1 MTSDW
6 IYVGLFFLLAWIFP
20 AAPILIAKFISP
32 SKPNSIKNDTYECGI
47 ETVGD
52 TWVQFKVQYYNF
64 ALTFLIF
71 DVEIVFLFPWA
82 VAFEGLQLFGVFAGV
97 LFIFILLVELM
108 GAWRKGVL
116 EWA

>member
-1 MTSDW
+1 MLNNW
-6 IYVGLFFLLAWIFP
+6 LFVGLFFLLAWIFP

-32 SKPNSIKNDTYECGI
+32 NKPNAVKNDTYECGI
-47 ETVGD
+47 ETVGE

-82 VAFEGLQLFGVFAGV
+82 IAFDTLPIFGVFAGAI
-97 LFIFILLVELM
+97 FIFILLVELM
-108 GAWRKGVL
+108 GAWRKGAL

>member
-1 MTSDW
+1 MQNNW
-6 IYVGLFFLLAWIFP
+6 LFVGLFFLLAWIFP
-20 AAPILIAKFISP
+20 AAPILIAKYISP
-32 SKPNSIKNDTYECGI
+32 RKPNEVKNDTYECGF

-52 TWVQFKVQYYNF
+52 TWVQFKAQYYNF

-82 VAFEGLQLFGVFAGV
+82 VAFDALPIFGVFAGAI
-97 LFIFILLVELM
+97 FIFILLVELL
-108 GAWRKGVL
+108 GAWRKGAL